1 MSDGPLIPGMDPRVS
16 ETARP
21 PHSSPGGAVA
31 LHGAPILHAVRAGG
45 LRALAAVY
53 CMLIVAG
60 MAVGAAL
67 GAVATAVLDSILLV
81 ALIDH
86 FVIGSRIRRA
96 TRLLPALAL
105 VPLLQLAS
113 LALAVRSPLVSLSAA
128 GAPILLA
135 TTLAAREA
143 GLFPLLRIGDFR
155 RFDQWAPAMA
165 AVPLGAAGVFLFGS
179 HPLQRGAPWD
189 LVLAGCVVVFIF
201 AGLLEELVFRGV
213 IQRALGSLG
222 ASSVLFANLLFTAV
236 YLASGSVVAVLVAAG
251 GGALAGWWTRRT
263 GSVAGA
269 ALAHGVLAAGY
280 LVLWPAL
287 L

>member
-1 MSDGPLIPGMDPRVS
+1 MSDAPATPGMDPRGS

-21 PHSSPGGAVA
+21 PNPSPGGAA
-31 LHGAPILHAVRAGG
+31 ILRDAPTLDAVRAGG
-45 LRALAAVY
+45 LRAVAAVY
-53 CMLIVAG
+53 CVLTVAA
-60 MAVGAAL
+60 MAAGAAL

-86 FVIGSRIRRA
+86 FVIGSRIERA

-113 LALAVRSPLVSLSAA
+113 LALAVRSPLVSLCAA

-135 TTLAAREA
+135 TTLAARA
-143 GLFPLLRIGDFR
+143 IGLSPLLRISDFR
-155 RFDQWAPAMA
+155 RLDQWAPAMA
-165 AVPLGAAGVFLFGS
+165 AVPLGAAGVLLFGS
-179 HPLQRGAPWD
+179 HPLQRGAPRD
-189 LVLAGCVVVFIF
+189 LVLAGCVVFIF
-201 AGLLEELVFRGV
+201 SVLLEELIFRGV

-222 ASSVLFANLLFTAV
+222 ASSVLFADVLFTAV
-236 YLASGSVVAVLVAAG
+236 YLASGSVVAVLAAAG